1 MKISIVVPVY
11 NVAPWIEG
19 CLGSVFAGGA
29 DSAEN
34 KLECIVVDDC
44 GTDGSMGIVET
55 LAPAAQAAGV
65 DFHIVS
71 HIRNRGL
78 AAARNTGTAVATGDY
93 VFYLDGD
100 DELEPRALA
109 NMAQTAVCADYPDWV
124 QGNFRRVDAGG
135 KAVEDTVY
143 FNPAEP
149 VYGDRAAVVRNFD
162 RLNFTNATN
171 KLIRLDFIREN
182 GLEFCDGLIYEDSL
196 WCMQAYGAVERV
208 ATLGALTYRH
218 NLREGSIM
226 RSAMT
231 QTKLD
236 SLLYIVERLSELPR
250 DVNVEHRAVFNAV
263 YGMKHLYMG
272 PFGGAYRR
280 QWMVALWDSGVQH
293 MEADMGGLQ
302 PLSRLVARALR
313 LRLFWARVYLRCLLW
328 AYGLFLRFVRRGA
341 PGNRNKGF
349 RQAGQ

>member
-11 NVAPWIEG
+11 NVAPWIG
-19 CLGSVFAGGA
+19 SCLGSVFAQGP

-34 KLECIVVDDC
+34 HLQCIVVDDC
-44 GTDGSMGIVET
+44 GTDGSMAIVES
-55 LAPAAQAAGV
+55 LAAAAGEAGV

-93 VFYLDGD
+93 IFYLDGD
-100 DELEPRALA
+100 DELEPRAVA
-109 NMAQTAVCADYPDWV
+109 NMAQAAVCADYPDWV

-182 GLEFCDGLIYEDSL
+182 GLEFCDGLIYEDAL
-196 WCMQAYGAVERV
+196 WCMQAYGAVERI

-226 RSAMT
+226 RSSMT
-231 QTKLD
+231 VAKLD
-236 SLLYIVERLSELPR
+236 SLLYIVERLAVLPR
-250 DVNVEHRAVFNAV
+250 DRNVEHRAVFNAV
-263 YGMKHLYMG
+263 YGMKNLYLFRFPKG
-272 PFGGAYRR
+272 YRG
-280 QWMVALWDSGVQH
+280 QWMGKLWETGVQH
-293 MEADMGGLQ
+293 MEAGPAELP
-302 PLSRLVARALR
+302 PLSRLVCRALR
-313 LRLFWARVYLRCLLW
+313 LPLRWARAYLRGLLW
-328 AYGLFLRFVRRGA
+328 AYGAYLGLRG
-341 PGNRNKGF
+341 KGK
-349 RQAGQ
+349 G

>member
-19 CLGSVFAGGA
+19 CLGSVFAQGA
-29 DSAEN
+29 DFAEN
-34 KLECIVVDDC
+34 ALECIVVDDC
-44 GTDGSMGIVET
+44 GTDDSMAIVES
-55 LAPAAQAAGV
+55 LSGEAKACGV

-93 VFYLDGD
+93 IFYLDGD
-100 DELEPRALA
+100 DRLEPRAVA
-109 NMAQTAVCADYPDWV
+109 NMAAAAACADYPDWV
-124 QGNFRRVDAGG
+124 QGNFRRVTPAGEV
-135 KAVEDTVY
+135 KEDTVY

-149 VYGDRAAVVRNFD
+149 VYADRAAVVRNFD

-182 GLEFCDGLIYEDSL
+182 GLEFCDGLIYEDAL
-196 WCMQAYGAVERV
+196 WCMQAYGAVERI
-208 ATLGALTYRH
+208 ATLGAPTYRH

-226 RSAMT
+226 RSSMT
-231 QTKLD
+231 EAKLD
-236 SLLYIVERLSELPR
+236 SLLYIVERLARMPR

-263 YGMKHLYMG
+263 YGMKNLYMG
-272 PFGGAYRR
+272 PFDGAYRR
-280 QWMVALWDSGVQH
+280 QWMTALWETGVQH
-293 MEADMGGLQ
+293 MEADLSGLQ

-313 LRLFWARVYLRCLLW
+313 YRLFQAKVYLRVLLRT
-328 AYGLFLRFVRRGA
+328 YGVFLHIRRERGTK
-341 PGNRNKGF
+341 NV
-349 RQAGQ
+349 

>member
-11 NVAPWIEG
+11 NVAPWIG
-19 CLGSVFAGGA
+19 SCLGSVFAQGP

-34 KLECIVVDDC
+34 HLQCIVVDDC
-44 GTDGSMGIVET
+44 GTDGSMAIVEP
-55 LAPAAQAAGV
+55 LAAAAAEAGV

-93 VFYLDGD
+93 IFYLDGD

-109 NMAQTAVCADYPDWV
+109 NMVQAAVCADYPDWV

-135 KAVEDTVY
+135 RAVEDTVY

-149 VYGDRAAVVRNFD
+149 VYGNRAAVVRNFD

-182 GLEFCDGLIYEDSL
+182 GLEFCDGLIYEDAL
-196 WCMQAYGAVERV
+196 WCMQAYGAVERI

-226 RSAMT
+226 RSSMT
-231 QTKLD
+231 VAKLD
-236 SLLYIVERLSELPR
+236 SLLYIVERLAVLPR
-250 DVNVEHRAVFNAV
+250 DRNVEHRAVFNAV
-263 YGMKHLYMG
+263 YGMKNLYLFRFPKG
-272 PFGGAYRR
+272 YRG
-280 QWMVALWDSGVQH
+280 QWMGKLWETGVQH
-293 MEADMGGLQ
+293 MEAGPAELP
-302 PLSRLVARALR
+302 PLSRLVCRALGLPLRWARA
-313 LRLFWARVYLRCLLW
+313 YLRGLLW
-328 AYGLFLRFVRRGA
+328 VYGLYLGLRGM
-341 PGNRNKGF
+341 GKG
-349 RQAGQ
+349 

>member
-19 CLGSVFAGGA
+19 CLRSVFAQGP

-34 KLECIVVDDC
+34 SLECIVVDDC
-44 GTDGSMGIVET
+44 GTDGSMKVVES
-55 LAPAAQAAGV
+55 LAPAARACGV

-93 VFYLDGD
+93 IFYLDGD
-100 DELEPRALA
+100 DSLELRALA
-109 NMAQTAVCADYPDWV
+109 NMATAAACADYPDWV
-124 QGNFRRVDAGG
+124 QGNFRRMAPSGG
-135 KAVEDTVY
+135 LKEDTVY
-143 FNPAEP
+143 YDPAEP
-149 VYGDRAAVVRNFD
+149 VYGDRTAVVRNFD

-196 WCMQAYGAVERV
+196 WCMQAYGAVERI
-208 ATLGALTYRH
+208 ATLGPMTYRH

-231 QTKLD
+231 EAKLD
-236 SLLYIVERLSELPR
+236 SLLYIVERLARLPR

-263 YGMKHLYMG
+263 YGMKNLYMG
-272 PFGGAYRR
+272 PFQGAYRR
-280 QWMVALWDSGVQH
+280 QWMAALWETGVQH
-293 MEADMGGLQ
+293 MEADLSELQ

-313 LRLFWARVYLRCLLW
+313 YRLFRAKIYLRILLR
-328 AYGLFLRFVRRGA
+328 AYGLFLRIRRK
-341 PGNRNKGF
+341 KGK
-349 RQAGQ
+349 G

>member
-11 NVAPWIEG
+11 NVAPWIES
-19 CLGSVFAGGA
+19 CLKSVFAQGP

-34 KLECIVVDDC
+34 HLQCIVVDDC
-44 GTDGSMGIVET
+44 GTDGSMAVVES
-55 LAPAAQAAGV
+55 LAAAAAEAGV

-93 VFYLDGD
+93 IFYLDGD

-109 NMAQTAVCADYPDWV
+109 NLAQTAVCADYPDWV
-124 QGNFRRVDAGG
+124 QGNFRRVDARG
-135 KAVEDTVY
+135 KAVEDTIY

-149 VYGDRAAVVRNFD
+149 VYGDRAAVVRHFD

-182 GLEFCDGLIYEDSL
+182 GLEFCDGLIYEDAL
-196 WCMQAYGAVERV
+196 WCMQAYGAVERI

-226 RSAMT
+226 RSSMT
-231 QTKLD
+231 VAKLD
-236 SLLYIVERLSELPR
+236 SLLYIVERLALLPR
-250 DVNVEHRAVFNAV
+250 DRNVEHRAVFNAV
-263 YGMKHLYMG
+263 YGMKNLYLFRFPKG
-272 PFGGAYRR
+272 YRG
-280 QWMVALWDSGVQH
+280 QWMGKLWETGVQH
-293 MEADMGGLQ
+293 MEFPAAGELP
-302 PLSRLVARALR
+302 PLSRLVCRALG
-313 LRLFWARVYLRCLLW
+313 LPLHWARLYLRGLLW
-328 AYGLFLRFVRRGA
+328 AYGLYLGITRRRA
-341 PGNRNKGF
+341 
-349 RQAGQ
+349 

>member
-11 NVAPWIEG
+11 NVAPWIAG
-19 CLGSVFAGGA
+19 CLESVFAQGE

-34 KLECIVVDDC
+34 RLQCIVVDDC
-44 GTDGSMGIVET
+44 GTDGSMAVVES
-55 LAPAAQAAGV
+55 LAPAARKAGV

-93 VFYLDGD
+93 IFYLDGD
-100 DELEPRALA
+100 DSLEPRALA
-109 NMAQTAVCADYPDWV
+109 NLAQTAVCADYPDWV
-124 QGNFRRVDAGG
+124 QGNFRRVDAAG
-135 KAVEDTVY
+135 KTVEEALY

-171 KLIRLDFIREN
+171 KLIRLDYIREN
-182 GLEFCDGLIYEDSL
+182 GLEFCDGLIYEDAL
-196 WCMQAYGAVERV
+196 WCMQAYGVVERI

-226 RSAMT
+226 RSSMT
-231 QTKLD
+231 VAKLD
-236 SLLYIVERLSELPR
+236 SLLYIVERLALLPR

-263 YGMKHLYMG
+263 YGMKNLYLFRFPKGYRGEWMG
-272 PFGGAYRR
+272 R
-280 QWMVALWDSGVQH
+280 LWATGVQH
-293 MEADMGGLQ
+293 METRPAELP
-302 PLSRLVARALR
+302 PLSRLVCRALGLP
-313 LRLFWARVYLRCLLW
+313 LRWARLYLRGLLW
-328 AYGLFLRFVRRGA
+328 AYGAYLGLRGRG
-341 PGNRNKGF
+341 KGEK
-349 RQAGQ
+349 

>member
-19 CLGSVFAGGA
+19 CLRSVCAQGA

-34 KLECIVVDDC
+34 HLQCIVVDDC
-44 GTDGSMGIVET
+44 GTDGSMAIVES
-55 LAPAAQAAGV
+55 LAGEAKGCGV
-65 DFHIVS
+65 DFHVVS

-93 VFYLDGD
+93 IFYLDGD
-100 DELEPRALA
+100 DQLEPRALA
-109 NMAQTAVCADYPDWV
+109 DMAQTAVCADYPDWV
-124 QGNFRRVDAGG
+124 QGNFRRVTASGEV
-135 KAVEDTVY
+135 KEDTVY

-149 VYGDRAAVVRNFD
+149 VYADRAAVVGAFD

-196 WCMQAYGAVERV
+196 WCMQAYGVVERI
-208 ATLGALTYRH
+208 ATMGVLTYRH

-231 QTKLD
+231 VAKLD
-236 SLLYIVERLSELPR
+236 SLLYIVGKLAELPR

-263 YGMKHLYMG
+263 YGMKNLYLG

-280 QWMVALWDSGVQH
+280 QWMAALWETGVER
-293 MEADMGGLQ
+293 MEAEPAAMQ

-313 LRLFWARVYLRCLLW
+313 YRLFWAKVYLRALLW
-328 AYGLFLRFVRRGA
+328 AYGVFLKVRLKRGA
-341 PGNRNKGF
+341 VNG
-349 RQAGQ
+349 